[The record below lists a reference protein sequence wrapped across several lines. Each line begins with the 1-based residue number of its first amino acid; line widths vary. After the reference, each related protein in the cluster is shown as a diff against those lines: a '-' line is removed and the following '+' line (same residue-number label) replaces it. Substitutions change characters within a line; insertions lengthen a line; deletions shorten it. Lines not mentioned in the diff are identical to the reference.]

1 MDLPLN
7 NMQVWLA
14 AIMCAFQRFGMYI
27 LKRITMETEYL
38 EKHVN
43 YYHPIVVFVLGLL
56 TYKLQRMDFYYK
68 PSYNFILQVSTQES
82 SSYA

>member
-7 NMQVWLA
+7 NMQVWLWGLA

-27 LKRITMETEYL
+27 LKQITMENEYL

-56 TYKLQRMDFYYK
+56 TYKL
-68 PSYNFILQVSTQES
+68 
-82 SSYA
+82 